1 MPLKI
6 SCHELASPLG
16 ALLLAGGDNGLA
28 AIEFGL
34 DDTAGARRRLE
45 TRLRKRFREEVELT
59 PASAS
64 SACLRPVI
72 DWLERYFMN
81 PAGSRTYPE
90 SLDLGGTRF
99 QRLVWMR
106 MLQIPAGATMSYKE
120 MAAVIGHP
128 RAARAV
134 GGACG
139 ANPVPVIIP
148 CHRVTASG
156 GLGGFGPGVALK
168 VRMLASEGV
177 KPN

>member
-6 SCHELASPLG
+6 SCHELDSPLG

-28 AIEFGL
+28 AVGFGL
-34 DDTAGARRRLE
+34 DNSAGARRRLE
-45 TRLRKRFREEVELT
+45 TRLRRRFSEEVELT

-64 SACLRPVI
+64 SACLRPAI
-72 DWLERYFMN
+72 DWLERYFKN
-81 PAGSRTYPE
+81 PAGSPAYTGPLE
-90 SLDLGGTRF
+90 LGGTRF
-99 QRLVWMR
+99 QRLAWMR
-106 MLQIPAGATMSYKE
+106 MLQIPAGSTMGYGE
-120 MAAVIGHP
+120 MAAAIGHP

-148 CHRVTASG
+148 CHRVTASS

-168 VRMLASEGV
+168 IRMLASEGV
-177 KPN
+177 KLN